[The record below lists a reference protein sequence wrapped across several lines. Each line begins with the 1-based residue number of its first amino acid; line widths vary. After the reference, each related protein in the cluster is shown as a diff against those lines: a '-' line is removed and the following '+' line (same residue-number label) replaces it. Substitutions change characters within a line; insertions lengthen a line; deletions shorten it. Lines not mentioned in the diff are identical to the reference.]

1 MNGLL
6 YIIRINGA
14 LVLGLAMAIILSGPF
29 PSEGPK
35 RSLASVNDEGCANAL
50 RAHLRQNRQYFQNG
64 VPLKSVVPNYDQEIE
79 KIDRQLFTVKSFV
92 NSFQKR
98 TGRYPTYR
106 EVLDKII
113 RGHQDLVRSI
123 LNLGSHGEDIAYFV
137 DETVKSLN
145 FTPKEK
151 ENILAF
157 VRENPELLGKVF
169 EPQNSDLTRTLDGLW
184 KNPYGDYG
192 ELLAALHFPGVEAQ
206 NLHLRSFKIS
216 AIGPKVDFH
225 QNNIVAATTRAFE
238 RIENSGPEELQRL
251 KERFPRVFSEQR
263 ADDLEAIKTWLESKE
278 VDLITKGRNDNRF
291 YFLEIKNYNKLTTH
305 EVLVNGYRGSKS
317 VFTQQQE
324 MREIL
329 EFLELDGTY
338 FAAISFLKGIDEEG
352 RRALEQEGIIVV
364 PFE

>member
-1 MNGLL
+1 MNRFL
-6 YIIRINGA
+6 YIIRING
-14 LVLGLAMAIILSGPF
+14 GLIFGLFMAIVLSGPI
-29 PSEGPK
+29 SKNLSG
-35 RSLASVNDEGCANAL
+35 RSLASVGELGCADAL
-50 RAHLRQNRQYFQNG
+50 RAHLRETREYFERG
-64 VPLKSVVPNYDQEIE
+64 TSLKSIVPNYDVEIE
-79 KIDRQLFTVKSFV
+79 KIDNKLFTIKSFV
-92 NSFQKR
+92 RSFKALN
-98 TGRYPTYR
+98 GHYPKNID
-106 EVLDKII
+106 VIKHII
-113 RGHQDLVRSI
+113 TGHQDLVGSI
-123 LNLGSHGEDIAYFV
+123 LDLRRHGEDLAYFV

-145 FTPKEK
+145 FKPKEK

-157 VRENPELLGKVF
+157 GRENPDLLDQVF
-169 EPQNSDLTRTLDGLW
+169 DPNNSDTMRKLNSLW

-251 KERFPRVFSEQR
+251 KERFPRVFSDQR
-263 ADDLEAIKTWLESKE
+263 SDDLEAIKSWLENKE
-278 VDLITKGRNDNRF
+278 VDLITKGRNGNRF
-291 YFLEIKNYNKLTTH
+291 YFLEIKNYNKLTTYD
-305 EVLVNGYRGSKS
+305 VLMDGFRGKKS

-338 FAAISFLKGIDEEG
+338 FAAISFLKGVDEQG
-352 RRALEQEGIIVV
+352 KRALEQEGILVV